1 MMVMPKMTEHDR
13 LAELEA
19 RQRKLND
26 DVETA
31 RRPVRERYAAMVSE
45 IAIERLTER
54 AFRDV
59 LTQIV
64 RVGGEAAL
72 AALKG
77 LPATS

>member
-1 MMVMPKMTEHDR
+1 MPKMAERDR

-19 RQRKLND
+19 RQRKMND

-31 RRPVRERYAAMVSE
+31 RRAVRERYAAMVSE

-54 AFRDV
+54 TFRDV
-59 LTQIV
+59 LAQIV

-72 AALKG
+72 TALKG
-77 LPATS
+77 LPATN